1 VITGGYKVTADNDLA
16 IAWRLVQRHV
26 ERLEAL
32 VRSKRPADPRLAF
45 DPRSPG
51 DFHAHVSLHVP
62 ECGPG
67 LFCVPIFLV
76 LCALV
81 TGLQVSG
88 HTLGCHIS
96 IWESIAGSPGR
107 AGMHN
112 VIGAGGAAA
121 SPCLLMDVCMA
132 PDPDDAAC
140 LGVAGQL
147 REDTSTFM
155 FCSVDGFVTRVGEYG
170 QPVINVAKNQGVRT
184 LVVSRLDANML
195 REAAEAAGVAL
206 KAVNRAEDLIDED
219 LFELEGQQAR

>member
-1 VITGGYKVTADNDLA
+1 MITGGYKVTADNDLE

-51 DFHAHVSLHVP
+51 DLHAHVSLHAP

-88 HTLGCHIS
+88 HTL
-96 IWESIAGSPGR
+96 P
-107 AGMHN
+107 
-112 VIGAGGAAA
+112 
-121 SPCLLMDVCMA
+121 
-132 PDPDDAAC
+132 
-140 LGVAGQL
+140 
-147 REDTSTFM
+147 TST
-155 FCSVDGFVTRVGEYG
+155 
-170 QPVINVAKNQGVRT
+170 Q
-184 LVVSRLDANML
+184 
-195 REAAEAAGVAL
+195 
-206 KAVNRAEDLIDED
+206 
-219 LFELEGQQAR
+219 